1 MIDAGPTTL
10 NEEEWHHGTLI
21 NDDLIIEIM
30 FYKRGTSHIAFQI
43 LIFNLDK
50 SNSWALYI
58 NCFPDDAE
66 I

>member
-50 SNSWALYI
+50 SNS
-58 NCFPDDAE
+58 
-66 I
+66 